1 MPGGAAR
8 GAQARTGSRAPSAT
22 FSLTPGTNS
31 GYTLGA
37 ASTFGL
43 GASFTFALDPVRSL
57 IFHAVSAPQVTL
69 DQVDCL
75 DALALSHHSGA
86 RVYDAGGA
94 ETPLWVIPTVSLSL
108 GIISLRR
115 SFPMGRAAA
124 YQHTVPL

>member
-8 GAQARTGSRAPSAT
+8 GAQARTGSRAPSAI

-57 IFHAVSAPQVTL
+57 IFASRAHDQFAVAASTSDAP
-69 DQVDCL
+69 
-75 DALALSHHSGA
+75 
-86 RVYDAGGA
+86 
-94 ETPLWVIPTVSLSL
+94 
-108 GIISLRR
+108 
-115 SFPMGRAAA
+115 
-124 YQHTVPL
+124 